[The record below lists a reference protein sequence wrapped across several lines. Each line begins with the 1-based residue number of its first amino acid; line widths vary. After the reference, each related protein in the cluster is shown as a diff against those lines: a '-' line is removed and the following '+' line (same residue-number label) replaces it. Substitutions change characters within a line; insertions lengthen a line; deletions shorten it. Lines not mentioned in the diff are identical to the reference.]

1 MFERITL
8 ISDRGVHIKLVNS
21 TSAANLMNMHLV
33 LEDNGKTVLGEVE
46 YVHDDIIEV
55 RFIGEI
61 IDGIF
66 YGGVINK
73 PGVTSKIRLMED
85 NEIALI
91 TGNDNTDMLT
101 FGQSPFYNNKR
112 VYVNINS
119 LFSNHL
125 TVLGNSGS
133 GKSYGTTKL
142 IQSVFQNPNFLP
154 YKASFI
160 LFDNNGE
167 YISAFS
173 ELNKLNP
180 NYNFKV
186 ITASNSYNYEKVNI
200 PIWLL
205 SVDDIALLLSSTT
218 PNQLTLIE
226 RMIKLA
232 RIFSLSSEMSQRYK
246 NHLLAKAMLSILY
259 SNDLPTVKRNNIF
272 NLFNTCTTN
281 ELNME
286 VSIQG
291 AGYQRKF
298 RDCFHV
304 DANGVFTES
313 ILVTDYIS
321 SLINPE
327 LDNFETNE
335 FNMYNL
341 SDLEKALNFALIS
354 ENWLN
359 NPSTYSDAITTKVKL
374 HSLIISENAKFFNY
388 PVFVN
393 VEQFLSSLLI
403 NNGRKNQ
410 ILNINIEDVDDSLAK
425 VIVKIFSRMIFEYAK
440 RLQSRGS
447 VPFNLLVEEAH
458 RYIKTG
464 EDIDLLG
471 YNIFDRISK
480 EGRKYGVLLTLIS
493 QRPVELSETVMSQC
507 ANFLIF
513 KTTHPRDI
521 EYITRMVP
529 YITEEII
536 EKQKGLQPG
545 YCLAFGN
552 AFKVPIIIRMD
563 IPNPVPNS
571 SNVNVIKEWEMNK

>member
-8 ISDRGVHIKLVNS
+8 ISDRGVHIKLMNVIDA
-21 TSAANLMNMHLV
+21 TNLMNTHLV
-33 LEDNGKTVLGEVE
+33 LEDGVKKVVGEVE
-46 YVHDDIIEV
+46 YIRDDTIEV
-55 RFIGEI
+55 RFIGEV
-61 IDGIF
+61 IDGNF

-73 PGVTSKIRLMED
+73 PSINSKIRLMEEG
-85 NEIALI
+85 EITLI
-91 TGNDNTDMLT
+91 TGLNNANTLT
-101 FGQSPFYNNKR
+101 FGQSPYYNNNR
-112 VYVNINS
+112 LYVDINS

-125 TVLGNSGS
+125 TILGNSGS
-133 GKSYGTTKL
+133 GKSYGTSKL
-142 IQSVFQNPNFLP
+142 IQSVFQNPSFLP

-167 YISAFS
+167 YISAFN
-173 ELNKLNP
+173 ELNKINP

-186 ITASNSYNYEKVNI
+186 LTTSFNSPYEKINI
-200 PIWLL
+200 PLWLL
-205 SVDDIALLLSSTT
+205 SVDDIALLLNCTT
-218 PNQLTLIE
+218 FNQLTLIE

-232 RIFSLSSEMSQRYK
+232 RIFSLSDDMSRKYK
-246 NHLLAKAMLSILY
+246 NHLLAKAMLAILY
-259 SNDLPTVKRNNIF
+259 SNDLPVVKRNNIF
-272 NLFNTCTTN
+272 NLFNTCQTP
-281 ELNME
+281 ELNMD

-321 SLINPE
+321 GFINQE
-327 LDNFETNE
+327 LDNFETSE
-335 FNMYNL
+335 YNMYNL
-341 SDLEKALNFALIS
+341 IDLENALNFSLIS

-359 NPSTYSDAITTKVKL
+359 NPVTYSDAISIKVKL
-374 HSLIISENAKFFNY
+374 HSIIISKNANYFNY
-388 PVFVN
+388 PSFVN
-393 VEQFLSSLLI
+393 LEQYLASMLI

-410 ILNINIEDVDDSLAK
+410 ILNINIEDVDDSFAK
-425 VIVKIFSRMIFEYAK
+425 VIVKILCRLFFEYA
-440 RLQSRGS
+440 RSLQVRGS
-447 VPFNLLVEEAH
+447 VPFNLLIEEAH

-507 ANFLIF
+507 ANFMIF

-529 YITEEII
+529 YITSEII

-545 YCLAFGN
+545 YCLVFGN
-552 AFKVPIIIRMD
+552 AFKVPIIVKMD

-571 SNVNVIKEWEMNK
+571 HNVNVIKEWGMN